1 MVKIFKTILISI
13 LATLLLISCSASIIT
28 LKYED
33 GHMINKRLGLSYI
46 AAPLNYQ
53 PVSVGEAYGYY
64 EKADLTLYEIKG
76 LDPKKWLTEE
86 YTGASTTVFYSEDI
100 TLPSLR
106 ELQANK
112 ILVCLEGEVIYSLA
126 TVEEIDLINKVIDVF
141 ETGNSVEWPLIDSIH
156 RYELKFY
163 SEDNYPHIYYNL
175 SYGEFPEGKFIYDR
189 STKRCV
195 EIGDLLKEYI
205 G

>member
-1 MVKIFKTILISI
+1 MLKFLKSSLLII
-13 LATLLLISCSASIIT
+13 LAILFFVSCSSSLVS
-28 LKYED
+28 LKYENK
-33 GHMINKRLGLSYI
+33 HMINKRLGLSYV

-53 PVSVGEAYGYY
+53 PVSVGEAYAYY

-86 YTGASTTVFYSEDI
+86 YTGASTTIFYSEDI
-100 TLPSLR
+100 TLPTLS
-106 ELQANK
+106 ELGANK
-112 ILVCLEGEVIYSLA
+112 IFVCLEGEVIYSLA
-126 TVEEIDLINKVIDVF
+126 TIDNVGIIDTLIKLF
-141 ETGNSVEWPLIDSIH
+141 ESGEAAEWPLIDSIQ

-163 SEDNYPHIYYNL
+163 SEDDYPHIYYNL

-195 EIGDLLKEYI
+195 EIGNLLDDYI